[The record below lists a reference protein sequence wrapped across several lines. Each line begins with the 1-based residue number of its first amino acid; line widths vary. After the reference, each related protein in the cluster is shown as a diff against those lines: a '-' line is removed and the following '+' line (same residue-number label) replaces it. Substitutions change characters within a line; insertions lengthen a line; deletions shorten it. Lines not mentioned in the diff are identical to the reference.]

1 MFFFLPGYRLE
12 ERVPRYDPWF
22 CSIISA
28 ISLFPVMSEPSSLSL
43 ILCSVFL
50 ALLHHGPGLPC
61 YEFLHIICSIISW
74 TCTFFSWNVETPN
87 YISWSFT
94 FFLGNVD
101 TLIPLLKY
109 SGIHVLSDTK
119 SRTRVQKCSTDVR
132 YSGRHL
138 ARDQQNNSVWLDW

>member
-1 MFFFLPGYRLE
+1 MFFFFLVTVLRKGYQDMILDF
-12 ERVPRYDPWF
+12 VL
-22 CSIISA
+22 SSL
-28 ISLFPVMSEPSSLSL
+28 LFPYFPSWANQVLLVLSYAVCFWHCCTMGRGYHVTSSCILFVLSFHEP
-43 ILCSVFL
+43 
-50 ALLHHGPGLPC
+50 AH
-61 YEFLHIICSIISW
+61 
-74 TCTFFSWNVETPN
+74 FFSWNVETPN